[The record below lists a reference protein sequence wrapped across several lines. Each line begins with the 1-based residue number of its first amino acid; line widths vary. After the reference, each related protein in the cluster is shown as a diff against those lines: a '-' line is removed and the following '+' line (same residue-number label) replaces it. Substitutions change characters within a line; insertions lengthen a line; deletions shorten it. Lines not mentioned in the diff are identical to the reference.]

1 MTFVLIVGLGIQG
14 KKRKKILDQLKIKSI
29 SLDPD
34 VPNADYKSL
43 KLIPKKNLL
52 EITHILI
59 CTPYGDR
66 LKLLR
71 FFLGFN
77 VQILIEKPLISNEK
91 EKKFYVKNKNKIKN
105 KIYSAYNHRFEASI
119 LKCREVLK
127 EKKIGKIYFC
137 NMTYGNGTAKNIKD
151 SKWKNKN
158 KGVIMDL
165 LPHLLDTSFF
175 LFNKIPKN
183 KSIFFKKNFENK
195 SPDYFKMNLTNN
207 SFFMSLDVSY
217 LYWKNYFKILIIG
230 SKGMLELTGLPK
242 WGEAK
247 LLIGK
252 RKFPSGKPQIL
263 TYRYPAKDFT
273 WIKEI
278 KYFIKGQ
285 FKPLDLSKEI
295 EIYQIIKKC

>member
-1 MTFVLIVGLGIQG
+1 MTFVLIIGLGIQG

-29 SLDPD
+29 SLDPH

-183 KSIFFKKNFENK
+183 KIVFFKKKFENR
-195 SPDYFKMNLTNN
+195 SPDYFKMNSTNN

-217 LYWKNYFKILIIG
+217 LYWKNYFKILIVG

-242 WGEAK
+242 WGETK
-247 LLIGK
+247 LLVGK

-263 TYRYPAKDFT
+263 TYKYPAKDFT
-273 WIKEI
+273 WIREI

>member
-1 MTFVLIVGLGIQG
+1 MTFVLIIGLGIQG

-29 SLDPD
+29 SLDPH

-175 LFNKIPKN
+175 LFNKMPKN
-183 KSIFFKKNFENK
+183 KSIIFKKNFENK
-195 SPDYFKMNLTNN
+195 SPDYFKMNSTNN
-207 SFFMSLDVSY
+207 PFFMSLDVSY

-242 WGEAK
+242 WGETK

-263 TYRYPAKDFT
+263 TYRYPPKDFT
-273 WIKEI
+273 WIREI

-285 FKPLDLSKEI
+285 FEPLDLSKEI
-295 EIYQIIKKC
+295 EIYKIIKKC